1 MKEEL
6 KQFDIDID
14 SIKESNDLIG
24 NIYEAIRKMQDYTL
38 KDRFEVILNN
48 NLIESKQK
56 LTGFKT
62 ILGCRISYDNLD
74 KNISF
79 IVREDTEPSYE
90 ELARRINKAISK
102 LECMFA
108 NGDEKTILDD
118 LLELD
123 KVLRGSD
130 KK

>member
-1 MKEEL
+1 
-6 KQFDIDID
+6 
-14 SIKESNDLIG
+14 
-24 NIYEAIRKMQDYTL
+24 MQDYTL

-79 IVREDTEPSYE
+79 IVREDTEPTYE

-102 LECMFA
+102 LESMFA

-130 KK
+130 KE